1 MVRVETRD
9 ATTLA
14 VLDWGARE
22 AESVLFVHGGQ
33 LGAAMWE
40 YQMLPLSAQ
49 GFRCIAYDRRGCGR
63 SDHPGHGYDF
73 DTLGDDLAA
82 VIESLDARD
91 VALVGHSMG
100 CADITRYLSR
110 HGAERVRK
118 AVLIAPTTPF
128 LLQAANNPDGVPM
141 AMIDGTIAALL
152 ADRPALI
159 AALAG
164 PFFGLGQPGVEVSDE
179 LVRWGI
185 NLALQASPLATIE
198 MTRNHMVTDFRPD
211 MLAFTMPTLVI
222 HGIAD
227 QSAPFALCGQ
237 ATADAI
243 PGSTLLTYD
252 TGHGLFIT
260 ERERLNADMA
270 SFIQA

>member
-1 MVRVETRD
+1 MAEI
-9 ATTLA
+9 TTKDGTKLA
-14 VLDWGARE
+14 VLDWGTGDP
-22 AESVLFVHGGQ
+22 VLFVHGGQ

-40 YQMLPLSAQ
+40 YQMVPLLEE
-49 GFRCIAYDRRGCGR
+49 GIRCIAYDRRGCGG
-63 SDHPGHGYDF
+63 SDRPGSGYDF
-73 DTLGDDLAA
+73 DTLADDLAA
-82 VIESLDARD
+82 VIDALDLQR

-100 CADITRYLSR
+100 CADIARYLSR
-110 HGAERVRK
+110 HGAARVGK

-128 LLQAANNPDGVPM
+128 LLRTEDNPHG
-141 AMIDGTIAALL
+141 IDRATIEATIAALRT
-152 ADRPALI
+152 DRPALI

-198 MTRNHMVTDFRPD
+198 MTRNHMATDFRPD
-211 MLAFTMPTLVI
+211 MAAFSMPTRVM

-252 TGHGLFIT
+252 TGHGLFVT
-260 ERERLNADMA
+260 ERDRLNTDLLA
-270 SFIQA
+270 FLQA

>member
-1 MVRVETRD
+1 MAEVTTRD
-9 ATTLA
+9 GTRLA
-14 VLDWGARE
+14 VTDWGQGDP
-22 AESVLFVHGGQ
+22 VLFVHGGQ

-40 YQMLPLSAQ
+40 YQMVPLAAR
-49 GFRCIAYDRRGCGR
+49 GFRCIAHDRRGCGR
-63 SDHPGHGYDF
+63 SDRPGQGYDF
-73 DTLGDDLAA
+73 DTLADDLAA
-82 VIESLDARD
+82 VFNALDLRQ
-91 VALVGHSMG
+91 VTLVGHSMG
-100 CADITRYLSR
+100 CADIARYLTR
-110 HGAERVRK
+110 HGGGRVGK
-118 AVLIAPTTPF
+118 VALIAPTTPF
-128 LLQAANNPDGVPM
+128 LLQTADNAHGVPQ
-141 AMIDGTIAALL
+141 AMIDGTVAALL

-164 PFFGLGQPGVEVSDE
+164 PFFGLGQPDIEVSEE

-211 MLAFTMPTLVI
+211 MAAFTMPTLII

-243 PGSTLLTYD
+243 PGSRLLTYD

-260 ERERLNADMA
+260 ERERLNADLKE
-270 SFIQA
+270 FLQA

>member
-1 MVRVETRD
+1 MADVITRD
-9 ATTLA
+9 GTRLSVT
-14 VLDWGARE
+14 DWG
-22 AESVLFVHGGQ
+22 SGDPVLFVHGGQ

-40 YQMLPLSAQ
+40 YQMVPLGAQ

-63 SDHPGHGYDF
+63 SDHPGQGYDF
-73 DTLGDDLAA
+73 DTLADDLAT
-82 VIESLDARD
+82 VITEPDLGD
-91 VALVGHSMG
+91 VTLVGHSMG
-100 CADITRYLSR
+100 CADIVRYLSR
-110 HGAERVRK
+110 HGAARVGK

-128 LLQAANNPDGVPM
+128 LLQTTDNPDGVPR
-141 AMIDGTIAALL
+141 AMIDETVAALL
-152 ADRPALI
+152 TDRPALI

-179 LVRWGI
+179 MVRWGI
-185 NLALQASPLATIE
+185 GLALLASPLATIE
-198 MTRNHMVTDFRPD
+198 MTRNHILTDFRHD
-211 MLAFTMPTLVI
+211 MSAFTMQTLVI
-222 HGIAD
+222 HGFTD

-260 ERERLNADMA
+260 ERERLNADLLA
-270 SFIQA
+270 FLQA

>member
-1 MVRVETRD
+1 MAEVTTRD
-9 ATTLA
+9 GTRLA
-14 VLDWGARE
+14 VTDWGTGNP
-22 AESVLFVHGGQ
+22 VLFVHGGQ

-40 YQMLPLSAQ
+40 YQMVPLAAR

-63 SDHPGHGYDF
+63 SDHPGQGYDF
-73 DTLGDDLAA
+73 DTLADDLAA
-82 VIESLDARD
+82 VIDALA
-91 VALVGHSMG
+91 VTKMTLVGHSMG
-100 CADITRYLSR
+100 CADIARYLAR
-110 HGAERVRK
+110 HGAERVSK

-128 LLQAANNPDGVPM
+128 LLQTADNPGGVPRE
-141 AMIDGTIAALL
+141 IVDGAVAALL

-198 MTRNHMVTDFRPD
+198 MTLTHMTTDFRPD
-211 MLAFTMPTLVI
+211 MAAFTMPTLVI
-222 HGIAD
+222 HGLAD

-237 ATADAI
+237 TTADAI
-243 PGSTLLTYD
+243 PGSKLLTYD
-252 TGHGLFIT
+252 TGHGLFLT
-260 ERERLNADMA
+260 ERERLNADLTE
-270 SFIQA
+270 FLQA